1 MRSKAPTTR
10 NPAKI
15 TDAMNAPT
23 PSPVRPRASLPRR
36 LLAYALVLLAV
47 FLLGWMPMWLQ
58 ARSRAAE
65 LDAAHRDIRGLRLEN
80 TLGAAALLA
89 RRGEYAEA
97 REAASR
103 FFTQAREDVDNATSP
118 LPEPQRE
125 ALRAALSERD
135 ELIALLARNDPASA
149 ERLANVY
156 AAYREAVARS
166 APNAR
171 ASAR

>member
-1 MRSKAPTTR
+1 
-10 NPAKI
+10 
-15 TDAMNAPT
+15 
-23 PSPVRPRASLPRR
+23 
-36 LLAYALVLLAV
+36 
-47 FLLGWMPMWLQ
+47 MWLQ

-65 LDAAHRDIRGLRLEN
+65 LDAAHQEIRGLRLEN
-80 TLGAAALLA
+80 TLGAAALFA
-89 RRGEYAEA
+89 RRGQYAEA

-103 FFTQAREDVDNATSP
+103 FFTQAREDVDDARSP

-156 AAYREAVARS
+156 AAYRDSVTRQRPERPS
-166 APNAR
+166 
-171 ASAR
+171 